1 MLSPTTGP
9 VAKID
14 GIDGV
19 LTTFRLEAVELV
31 SIKAKGLLYTSVG
44 WQQRVAAS
52 AYPRYLSNVV
62 FIRPTAEILVAWVKY
77 QKTLKIQT
85 P

>member
-44 WQQRVAAS
+44 
-52 AYPRYLSNVV
+52 
-62 FIRPTAEILVAWVKY
+62 
-77 QKTLKIQT
+77 
-85 P
+85 